1 MKNDTQNNLFVFFDG
16 PNCPIESL
24 EIFTFQKQK
33 PERALWENI
42 IIYRHRFFRCVTI
55 LFVGLV
61 VFSLLPGTAHAAVQ
75 TNSCIKEYIYSD
87 MLKEWKLKTQVFLLP
102 GDFSG
107 TNLPILFGFGSFHG
121 VHIVL
126 PVLIPINTGPG
137 NFLASFLVP
146 IAKTVKSPTA
156 SFVGAMK
163 ALSCSG
169 GLILANRLNLEA
181 DDSFNLKEKIVISSK
196 NAYNWSI
203 QNPEKVFLFAGGT
216 FLLGAGCYFAT
227 KKIFEQS
234 IFISVL
240 ERRVDQLLLLQK
252 TCGVNQIA
260 IQKCNTELDVKTY
273 LILKLSAEVS
283 KLGKQVK
290 TLELANKGTD
300 VVVNAAKKVFL
311 K

>member
-1 MKNDTQNNLFVFFDG
+1 MNTQNNLFVV
-16 PNCPIESL
+16 PNGSFEYL
-24 EIFTFQKQK
+24 EILTLPKQK
-33 PERALWENI
+33 SERALWENI
-42 IIYRHRFFRCVTI
+42 IIYRQRFFRSLTI

-87 MLKEWKLKTQVFLLP
+87 MLKEWKLKTQIFLLP

-107 TNLPILFGFGSFHG
+107 TNLPIIFGFGSFDG

-126 PVLIPINTGPG
+126 PLLIPRNTGPC
-137 NFLASFLVP
+137 NLLASFLGP
-146 IAKTVKSPTA
+146 IAKTVQSPTA

-203 QNPEKVFLFAGGT
+203 QNPKKVFLFAGGT
-216 FLLGAGCYFAT
+216 LLLGAGCYFAT

-234 IFISVL
+234 ILISVL

-252 TCGVNQIA
+252 ICGVNQIA

-290 TLELANKGTD
+290 TKELM
-300 VVVNAAKKVFL
+300 
-311 K
+311 

>member
-1 MKNDTQNNLFVFFDG
+1 MNTQNNLFVG
-16 PNCPIESL
+16 LNCPIESL
-24 EIFTFQKQK
+24 EIFTLQKQK

-42 IIYRHRFFRCVTI
+42 IIYRHRFFRCLTI
-55 LFVGLV
+55 FFVGLV

-126 PVLIPINTGPG
+126 PVLIPINTGRC
-137 NFLASFLVP
+137 NLLASFLGP
-146 IAKTVKSPTA
+146 IAKTVQSPTA
-156 SFVGAMK
+156 SFVGVMK

-169 GLILANRLNLEA
+169 GLIFANRLNLEA

-216 FLLGAGCYFAT
+216 LLLGAGCYFAT

-252 TCGVNQIA
+252 ICGVNQIA

-290 TLELANKGTD
+290 TFELANKGTD
-300 VVVNAAKKVFL
+300 LVVNTAKKVF
-311 K
+311 